1 MEDPQDK
8 KEKARGLAERIE
20 GLSESLDRSDEL
32 LSEGDGVLEK
42 AEQISD
48 SPVSLK
54 PTGGGG
60 GGGGVLHEEGS
71 YADIMNLAT
80 MTDDFRFVRDTLKE
94 VTENARRVQGS
105 ITLEL
110 LESEGEKRSSLV
122 MSFSELSK
130 AITDAQKLYVQSYK
144 EMSNTL
150 LNLDKIKQNSDRAGA
165 DPSQHLHIHSR
176 ENIST
181 VDLINRLKGN
191 DR

>member
-48 SPVSLK
+48 SPVPLK
-54 PTGGGG
+54 PT
-60 GGGGVLHEEGS
+60 GGGVLHEEGS